1 MAKVSFATKTSADEI
16 ITYSEILSNFTI
28 YRSSKRYCTFVL
40 IPNSEIYELGK
51 GAIVANETGIRIC
64 KDSDWTNK
72 LVNFVCADKTCNS
85 NKLIKVSSENIP
97 QDIQSKLCL
106 EIVKQFKLR

>member
-1 MAKVSFATKTSADEI
+1 MTNVSFATKTSADEI

-28 YRSSKRYCTFVL
+28 YRSSKRYYTFIL
-40 IPNSEIYELGK
+40 IPNTKTDEFGK

-72 LVNFVCADKTCNS
+72 LVNFVCTDKTCNS
-85 NKLIKVSSENIP
+85 NKLIEVSSEHIP

-106 EIVKQFKLR
+106 EIVKQFKL